1 MIGSIVGVGVF
12 GLPYAF
18 AQTGLAI
25 GLLELLL
32 IGALLVALQLMFA
45 EVVIQGD
52 GDHRLVGYVRQFLG
66 ERFGSIAMLAMACSV
81 WGAMTAYMIV
91 GGKFFSYLLS
101 PLFGGSESTYAI
113 FVAIIAGFLIYRGLG
128 FASKLETVIVITLI
142 FLFIFIIL
150 ASLPH
155 IQIANLLIYRPENVF
170 VPYGVILFSMAGL
183 GVVPEMRDILGEKHE
198 RKLGHAILI
207 GMSVIVLLYIAFATV
222 IFGVTGLQT
231 TQAAFDGL
239 LPVLGTTAE
248 LVASVLGALTI
259 LSIFMIVGI
268 QLKHTFVYDYHVS
281 KKTAW
286 FAVMI
291 VPVVLYLLGVR
302 ELIGLIGF
310 VGSVF
315 TGILGIFTVMTYLA
329 LRKTATCRKHTCILF
344 PIPLAWL
351 IIGLFAGGTILQ
363 IINVIY

>member
-18 AQTGLAI
+18 AQTGLGI

-32 IGALLVALQLMFA
+32 IGVLLICLQLMFA
-45 EVVIQGD
+45 EVVIQGN

-66 ERFGSIAMLAMACSV
+66 KGWGSVAMFAMACSV

-91 GGKFFSYLLS
+91 GGKFFSFLLS
-101 PLFGGSESTYAI
+101 PIFGGSESLYALL
-113 FVAIIAGFLIYRGLG
+113 VALIAGWLIYCGLG
-128 FASKLETVIVITLI
+128 FASKLETTIVVTLI

-150 ASLPH
+150 ASIPH
-155 IQIANLLIYRPENVF
+155 IQVMNWFIYRPEHVF
-170 VPYGVILFSMAGL
+170 VPYGVLLFSMAGL
-183 GVVPEMRDILGEKHE
+183 GVVPEMRDVLGQKHE

-207 GMSVIVLLYIAFATV
+207 GMSVIMVLYIVFATV
-222 IFGVTGLQT
+222 VFGVTGLQT

-239 LPVLGTTAE
+239 LPVLGVTAE
-248 LVASVLGALTI
+248 IVASLLGALTI

-291 VPVVLYLLGVR
+291 VPIVLYLLGVR

-315 TGILGIFTVMTYLA
+315 TGMLGILTVMTYLT
-329 LRKTATCRKHTCILF
+329 LRKSPTCNRHACILF
-344 PIPLAWL
+344 PIPLAWV
-351 IIGLFAGGTILQ
+351 IMGLFAGGTLLQ
-363 IINVIY
+363 IIKVIY